1 LRTSGAAPAV
11 RLEEEVLPL
20 WQRLT
25 PTVLVFVHTAVVG
38 SLGGLRVEHFF
49 GHIFVASL
57 PWIGPRAARFA
68 LIAVPVWL
76 SGMLVDAQ
84 RFWLGLRGT
93 IHTGDLFQLE
103 RSIFPFAGRSLS
115 EWLVEQQSTVMDLLC
130 GFAYAT
136 YIGEVIIAAALLFL
150 ARSQKVWVLAWAFLA
165 MNVMAIITYLA
176 YPAAPPW
183 YIARFG
189 TGPADLHAVASAAG
203 AARFDSLIGIP
214 FFTGFYSRN
223 PNVFGAMPS
232 LHVAYPLLVALVGWS
247 RGWWWRVPTLVYA
260 ALMAIA
266 AVYLQHHYI
275 LDVIAGWLVA
285 IVAATGTSFVVTR
298 LVSSPAWRR
307 G

>member
-1 LRTSGAAPAV
+1 V
-11 RLEEEVLPL
+11 PL
-20 WQRLT
+20 WLRAVPGIL
-25 PTVLVFVHTAVVG
+25 VLLHVAIVG
-38 SLGGLRVEHFF
+38 SLGGLRAEHFV
-49 GHIFVASL
+49 GHVFIATL
-57 PWIGPRAARFA
+57 PWIGPRSARFA

-76 SGMLVDAQ
+76 SGMIVDAQ
-84 RFWLGLRGT
+84 RFWIGLRGSV
-93 IHTGDLFQLE
+93 HTGDLFALE
-103 RSIFPFAGRSLS
+103 RALFPFQGRSLS
-115 EWLVEQQSTVMDLLC
+115 EWLVDQQSVAMDLVC

-150 ARSQKVWVLAWAFLA
+150 GRSQKVWVLAWGFLA
-165 MNVMAIITYLA
+165 MNLMAVVTYLV

-183 YIARFG
+183 YIALHG
-189 TGPADLHAVASAAG
+189 LGPADAHAAASAAG

-247 RGWWWRVPTLVYA
+247 RGWWWRVPTLAYA

-275 LDVIAGWLVA
+275 LDVVAGWTVA
-285 IVAATGTSFVVTR
+285 VIATVVCTFGVSR
-298 LVSSPAWRR
+298 LSRSRFWRQPA
-307 G
+307 